1 MEAHQPSE
9 QSANPIPVSLRKR
22 SVYRL
27 NLALFNLGASLYD
40 RLTTQDYWKGS
51 VQKLAKHFLPPATPL
66 RILDLGCGAGVSAFA
81 LAELYPQ
88 AKIVGVDIAAKM
100 IEQARQRHRTDVP
113 HLTGVAFVEADAT
126 CLPFD
131 ALSFDLAVGH
141 SFLYLVPQKLRVLR
155 EVKRVLKPGG
165 QLILMEPYTG
175 GSLIRTLMQR
185 TDYWAKVWKRPGAT
199 LRFVASIVAW
209 RVFSAF
215 KGRFSPALVQ
225 GLFKEAGFRKIA
237 TVPTLN
243 HLGVYCMG
251 FA

>member
-1 MEAHQPSE
+1 MEERQPGE
-9 QSANPIPVSLRKR
+9 QSANPINLSLHKR
-22 SVYRL
+22 SVNRL

-51 VQKLAKHFLPPATPL
+51 IQKLSKHLLTPETQL

-81 LAELYPQ
+81 LAELYPR
-88 AKIVGVDIAAKM
+88 AEVVGVDIAAKM
-100 IEQARQRHRTDVP
+100 IEKARQRHHTDLP
-113 HLTGVAFVEADAT
+113 HLTRVEFLKADAT

-131 ALSFDLAVGH
+131 ALSFDIAIGH

-155 EVKRVLKPGG
+155 EVNRVLKPGG

-175 GSLIRTLMQR
+175 GSLIRTFIQR
-185 TDYWAKVWKRPGAT
+185 TDYFAKIWKRPGAT
-199 LRFVASIVAW
+199 LRFIASIVAW

-215 KGRFSPALVQ
+215 KGRFSPAFVQ
-225 GLFKEAGFRKIA
+225 GLFKQAGFRKIA

-243 HLGVYCMG
+243 HLGVYCIG